1 MNIKRPYIEFRT
13 SELII
18 FVEKEIS
25 TLKRYEIEHLINEI
39 LFRKKAKDKLKNCL
53 DTLKKKLKLLNGE
66 QTNSLNQNQLS
77 VHALNIEEFY
87 SKKIDECRALSLSA
101 GDTTTSE

>member
-1 MNIKRPYIEFRT
+1 MNIKRPYIKFKT

-18 FVEKEIS
+18 FVEKEIN

-53 DTLKKKLKLLNGE
+53 DTLKKKL
-66 QTNSLNQNQLS
+66 
-77 VHALNIEEFY
+77 
-87 SKKIDECRALSLSA
+87 SA
-101 GDTTTSE
+101 T